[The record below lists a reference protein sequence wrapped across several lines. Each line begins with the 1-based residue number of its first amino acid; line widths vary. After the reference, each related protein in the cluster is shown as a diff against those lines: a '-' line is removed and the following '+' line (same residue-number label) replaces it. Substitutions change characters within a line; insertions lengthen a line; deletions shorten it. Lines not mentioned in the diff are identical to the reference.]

1 MDTYNLADDNP
12 NVNIKSFIL
21 DPLSVIVK
29 LAIIGNKP
37 IGTKILLQNNIISF
51 QEPGY
56 FQGISRIFYKSNK
69 TDIQY
74 LFNPIYLACLT
85 FLSINDDNKF
95 PEVNVYRYVVSIND
109 KNNKLTDNEKKNTP
123 LSTDELLYQKAELK
137 YLVVKEVE
145 QALKEVAIDCP
156 LLLYGNISSLLSLEI
171 LLKIPSSLLGL

>member
-37 IGTKILLQNNIISF
+37 IGTKILIQNNIISF

-74 LFNPIYLACLT
+74 LFNPIYLACVT
-85 FLSINDDNKF
+85 FLSKTYIKDLENYIHEIHLVPQPSFFEPCGNEEIIRRSLRNLVMSFEKLGEHARAE
-95 PEVNVYRYVVSIND
+95 EV
-109 KNNKLTDNEKKNTP
+109 K
-123 LSTDELLYQKAELK
+123 
-137 YLVVKEVE
+137 
-145 QALKEVAIDCP
+145 
-156 LLLYGNISSLLSLEI
+156 SLLIEI
-171 LLKIPSSLLGL
+171 SGGGELGL